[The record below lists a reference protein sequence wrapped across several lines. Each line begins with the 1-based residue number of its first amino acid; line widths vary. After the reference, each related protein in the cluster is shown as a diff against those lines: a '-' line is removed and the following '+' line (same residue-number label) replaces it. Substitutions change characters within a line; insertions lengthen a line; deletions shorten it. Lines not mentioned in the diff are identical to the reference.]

1 MPRKAP
7 TRPKK
12 PAAPKEK
19 TRRSSRAASASVGGA
34 SGLARTESPAIAG
47 EHFCSVILEN
57 VREGIAVHDRE
68 LRFVAMNRFLEQTL
82 GVPRDA
88 ILGKRLLD
96 YAPQLAGSAVERALQ
111 KALEGET
118 SALPDAPYTYEG
130 RTVWLAA
137 EYAPLR
143 AASGEILGV
152 LATAHDV
159 TMRVAAMSALR
170 DSERR
175 FRQLAESIREVFWM
189 TDVDKTRML
198 YVSPAYERV
207 WGRTCE
213 SLVQSPRSWLE
224 GVHPEDRE
232 DLLRALATKQRDGT
246 YDEQYR
252 VVRPDGATRWVRDRA
267 FPVHDTDGTLVAIAG
282 LAEDVTEQRE
292 IEAQLRQAQRME
304 STAQLAGGVAHDF
317 NNLLTVISS
326 NCEFLLDALEGDADA
341 SNLVHE
347 IRGAGVRAAVLTQQL
362 LAFSRRQLLEPKAVD
377 LNQAIREVSKML
389 GRLVGKDV
397 RIASELDPHVRRARV
412 DPGHL
417 TQLVINLAL
426 HARDAMPSGGELTLR
441 TRNAGPDDER
451 VLARLD
457 RKGASLGYVVL
468 SMTDTGVPIA
478 EDEGPRVF
486 EPFSA
491 KRVGGRAGGLG
502 MSAVHGVATQS
513 GGTVEVRSEPAG
525 GTRFDVFFPAAAGD
539 VAPVDAEPA
548 SPKRPPRAG
557 LGTVLLVEDDAP
569 VRRAARRMLEDEGFV
584 VLVASDGRHALDVY
598 RELGG
603 PVDLVLTDVVMP
615 ELGGTGL
622 AREIKQKQPNV
633 PILFTS
639 GYTDDPE
646 VQRMIDA
653 GEGFLQK
660 PYSRAELLGK
670 VRASLRRA

>member
-1 MPRKAP
+1 M
-7 TRPKK
+7 TRATPKK
-12 PAAPKEK
+12 ATTKRSGAKKGDARPAPSA
-19 TRRSSRAASASVGGA
+19 AVASAP
-34 SGLARTESPAIAG
+34 GLAHMDGGTIES
-47 EHFCSVILEN
+47 ERLCSVILEN
-57 VREGIAVHDRE
+57 VREGIAVHDHE
-68 LRFVAMNRFLEQTL
+68 LRFVAMNAFLEQTL
-82 GVPRDA
+82 GVPRSA
-88 ILGKRLLD
+88 LLGKRLLD
-96 YAPQLAGSAVERALQ
+96 VAPQLAGSPVEQALR
-111 KALEGET
+111 KALAGEPST
-118 SALPDAPYTYEG
+118 LPDAPYSYEG
-130 RTVWLAA
+130 RTVWLSN
-137 EYAPLR
+137 EYVPLR
-143 AASGEILGV
+143 TRSGEILGV
-152 LATAHDV
+152 VATAHDV
-159 TMRVAAMSALR
+159 SMRVAAMSALR
-170 DSERR
+170 ESERR

-189 TDVDKTRML
+189 TDVDKTRVL

-207 WGRTCE
+207 WGRSCE
-213 SLVQSPRSWLE
+213 SLVRTPSEWLE
-224 GVHPEDRE
+224 GVHPDDRPE
-232 DLLRALATKQRDGT
+232 LLTALATKQRAGT
-246 YDEQYR
+246 FDEQYR

-267 FPVHDTDGTLVAIAG
+267 FPVYDGDGELVAFAG
-282 LAEDVTEQRE
+282 LAEDITEQRE
-292 IEAQLRQAQRME
+292 IEAQLRQAQRLE

-326 NCEFLLDALEGDADA
+326 NCEFLLDALEDDPDSA
-341 SNLVHE
+341 NLVHE

-377 LNQAIREVSKML
+377 LNQAIREVTKML

-397 RIASELDPHVRRARV
+397 TLASELDPSVRRARV

-426 HARDAMPSGGELTLR
+426 HARDAMPGGGRLTLR

-457 RKGASLGYVVL
+457 RRVAGHGFVVL
-468 SMTDTGVPIA
+468 SMIDTGMPLP
-478 EDEGPRVF
+478 EEEGARVF

-491 KRVGGRAGGLG
+491 KRTGGRSGGLG

-513 GGTVEVRSEPAG
+513 GGTVEVRPEPGG
-525 GTRFDVFFPAAAGD
+525 GTRFDVFLPAAQGD
-539 VAPVDAEPA
+539 VPAVEVEPA
-548 SPKRPPRAG
+548 RAPARRPTG

-584 VLVASDGRHALDVY
+584 VLVASDGKHALDVY

-615 ELGGTGL
+615 EIGGTGL
-622 AREIKQKQPNV
+622 AREIKLRQPNV